1 MPLSESLKEFGLDAE
16 SIARDREMSAGLAK
30 GHQRA
35 ASEAGNDEDR
45 WFAHMMAAATE
56 YRRAGAHS
64 ILLSDREPCGEMFGQ
79 AGRVYGTMKRPYA
92 LMMFWCA
99 QEMNE
104 AIIRGREFGSLEE
117 IDRTQ
122 LSYLLLTSTANPET
136 WNAERHEAMIE
147 RLAGSQNSPIGVLG
161 IQVGAYMD
169 LSYALTRPEVS
180 ESSILESLLP
190 FLLPY
195 STAVRRGMED
205 EYHWQRM
212 AFPFHPAEPDVLSVL
227 FCVEAALRQRQQ
239 GSLLRMLESV
249 PLFPVATNL
258 LYNSIL
264 ERFDSTELPA

>member
-1 MPLSESLKEFGLDAE
+1 MPLSQSLKEFGLDAE

-35 ASEAGNDEDR
+35 AREEGKDEER
-45 WFAHMMAAATE
+45 WFLHMMAAATE

-64 ILLSDREPCGEMFGQ
+64 ILLSDRETCAQMFEQ
-79 AGRVYGTMKRPYA
+79 AGRVYTRMRRPYA

-99 QEMNE
+99 QEMDQVI
-104 AIIRGREFGSLEE
+104 AGGMEFGSLEE
-117 IDRTQ
+117 IDRSQ
-122 LSYLLLTSTANPET
+122 LAYLLLASTADRET
-136 WNAERHEAMIE
+136 WKGESREALTQH
-147 RLAGSQNSPIGVLG
+147 LAGSQNSPIGVLG
-161 IQVGAYMD
+161 IPIGAYVD
-169 LSYALTRPEVS
+169 LAYTLERQEPS
-180 ESSILESLLP
+180 ESSILEALLP
-190 FLLPY
+190 FVLPY
-195 STAVRRGMED
+195 STAVRRCMED

-227 FCVEAALRQRQQ
+227 FCVESALRRRQQ
-239 GSLLRMLESV
+239 SSLLRILESI